1 MYSWFQGLYIFS
13 NFFNDESLVIKAEK
27 LEKEED
33 ILALRLNLKGINT
46 DPNFFVYNEFY
57 YLITSRRIDIYE
69 SSENQKDGS
78 FIPVH
83 IPTNLLKPFF
93 TVSFYQLSNNQL
105 LFSFFRSIQQIKNQE
120 KFQSTI
126 QFQ

>member
-33 ILALRLNLKGINT
+33 ILALKFILKGLNS

>member
-33 ILALRLNLKGINT
+33 ILALKFILKGLNS
-46 DPNFFVYNEFY
+46 DPNFFVDNEFY